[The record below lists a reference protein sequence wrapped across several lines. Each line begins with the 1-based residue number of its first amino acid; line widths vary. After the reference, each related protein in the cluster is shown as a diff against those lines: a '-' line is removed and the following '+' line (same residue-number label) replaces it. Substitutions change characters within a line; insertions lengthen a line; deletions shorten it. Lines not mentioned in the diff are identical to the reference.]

1 MVNSVQGP
9 GLTPPTQAAPSGA
22 NAAQGTNKPA
32 PGAPAGAG
40 PQGLSKAAQ
49 AKAASASPASAS
61 DGAANTQDRFL
72 KLLVTQMKNQDP
84 LNPMDN
90 AQVTSQMAQLST
102 VSGIDK
108 VNSTLKALTDSM
120 SAGQALSATGM
131 IGHGALVPGSSLNLN
146 NGKAVAGLDLAQ
158 DADSVKVSIKDG
170 ANNVV
175 RTMQLGAQK
184 SGVVPVAWDGLDDA
198 GKEMATGA
206 YKISAESVTGGG
218 KPSPVNTL
226 SFGMVEGI
234 APGSGGAKLDVGKL
248 GMFNLADVK
257 QVM

>member
-9 GLTPPTQAAPSGA
+9 NTIAAAQPASVPGSNKPAATPGANPAQSANKTAAATAASVSEAAGSGA
-22 NAAQGTNKPA
+22 N
-32 PGAPAGAG
+32 
-40 PQGLSKAAQ
+40 S
-49 AKAASASPASAS
+49 
-61 DGAANTQDRFL
+61 QDRFL

-108 VNSTLKALTDSM
+108 VNSTLKALSDSM
-120 SAGQALSATGM
+120 SAGQAMSATSM
-131 IGHGALVPGSSLNLN
+131 IGRGALVPGSTMDLSK
-146 NGKAVAGLDLAQ
+146 GQAVAGLDLMQ
-158 DADSVKVSIKDG
+158 GADSVKVLIKDG

-175 RTMQLGAQK
+175 KTMQLGSQK
-184 SGVVPVAWDGLDDA
+184 SGVVPLAWDGLNDT
-198 GKEMATGA
+198 GEEMPDGA
-206 YKISAESVTGGG
+206 YKISAESIFGEKST
-218 KPSPVNTL
+218 PITTL
-226 SFGMVEGI
+226 SFGMVSGV

-248 GMFNLADVK
+248 GIFNLSDIK